1 MVRSRQGFTLVE
13 LLVVISI
20 IAMLMGLLLPAVQAA
35 RENARQLECTNKMS
49 QLGKAILTYVN
60 NRDRFPG
67 VQDTIRVNGV
77 EVDRPLLYMIL
88 PNLDRRD
95 LYELWYHTDP
105 ITATVNPDTMQP
117 VQSVNEVGHMDLLVC
132 PNDPQPLGPVTSYVY
147 NTGVPNGMMFTSPP
161 KAAGVFQYVGTSSSA
176 RQHMTAAD
184 LKDGAGTTLMLTENI
199 QASRWHHVGEED
211 VGFVWW
217 PNIDPA
223 NIASN
228 ESRVINGQREAG
240 DAPNNINYARPSSFH
255 PGLVIVV
262 YCDGHTGKLSDG
274 IDYVTYAHAM
284 TPWGRGITDTS
295 MTMPTGQAVYNSV
308 LNTENL
314 R

>member
-60 NRDRFPG
+60 NRERFPG
-67 VQDTIRVNGV
+67 VQDTIRINGV
-77 EVDRPLLYMIL
+77 EVNRPLLYMIL

-95 LYELWYHTDP
+95 LYELWYHSGTLLDM
-105 ITATVNPDTMQP
+105 TNPDTMAA
-117 VQSVNEVGHMDLLVC
+117 VQNVDAVGHMDLLVC
-132 PNDPQPLGPVTSYVY
+132 PNDQQPIGPVTSYVY
-147 NTGVPNGMMFTSPP
+147 NTGVPNGMFNSPP
-161 KAAGVFQYVGTSSSA
+161 RAAGVFQYVGTPPSSA
-176 RQHMTAAD
+176 RQHMTTAD
-184 LKDGAGTTLMLTENI
+184 LKDGTGTTLMLTENI
-199 QASRWHHVGEED
+199 QAARWHNVGEED

-217 PNIDPA
+217 PNIDPGA
-223 NIASN
+223 ISAT
-228 ESRVINGQREAG
+228 ESRVINGQKEAG
-240 DAPNNINYARPSSFH
+240 DAPNNINFARPSSFH

-274 IDYVTYAHAM
+274 IDYVTYAHLM
-284 TPWGRGITDTS
+284 TPWGRGTADDS
-295 MTMPTGQAVYNSV
+295 MGNPTGIAVKNSV
-308 LNTENL
+308 LNTEL
-314 R
+314 VR

>member
-1 MVRSRQGFTLVE
+1 
-13 LLVVISI
+13 
-20 IAMLMGLLLPAVQAA
+20 
-35 RENARQLECTNKMS
+35 
-49 QLGKAILTYVN
+49 
-60 NRDRFPG
+60 
-67 VQDTIRVNGV
+67 
-77 EVDRPLLYMIL
+77 
-88 PNLDRRD
+88 
-95 LYELWYHTDP
+95 
-105 ITATVNPDTMQP
+105 
-117 VQSVNEVGHMDLLVC
+117 
-132 PNDPQPLGPVTSYVY
+132 
-147 NTGVPNGMMFTSPP
+147 
-161 KAAGVFQYVGTSSSA
+161 
-176 RQHMTAAD
+176 
-184 LKDGAGTTLMLTENI
+184 
-199 QASRWHHVGEED
+199 VGEED

-295 MTMPTGQAVYNSV
+295 MTMHTGQAVYNSV